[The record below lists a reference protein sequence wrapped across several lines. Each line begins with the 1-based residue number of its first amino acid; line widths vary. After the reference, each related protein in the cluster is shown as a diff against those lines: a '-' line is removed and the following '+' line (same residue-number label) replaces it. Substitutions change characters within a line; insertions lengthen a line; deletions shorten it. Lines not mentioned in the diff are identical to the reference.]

1 MKAIRVHEPGG
12 VEALRLD
19 EVSEPEPGPG
29 EALVKLDAIGL
40 NFIEVYQRTGQYAAA
55 RPFIPGTEA
64 AGTVAAIGSGVSA
77 VKVGDRV
84 AGVNFRGSYAEK
96 ALSAADR
103 LVVLPGSVDTR
114 RAAAAMLQGMTAHYL
129 ATSTFPLAPGNLC
142 LIHAAAGGVG
152 LLLCQIARSRG
163 ARIIGTVSTTEK
175 AALARDAGAQEVVL
189 YGQANFVEETRR
201 LSGGQGVHVV
211 YDSVGKSTFEG
222 SLDCLRPRGMLV
234 LFGQSSGP
242 VPAFDPQL
250 LNRKGSL
257 YLTRPT
263 LVNYVSTREELLARS
278 GDLFRWIGEGSL
290 QVRIDRTYTLAE
302 AAKAHTALEGRQTT
316 GKVLLIP

>member
-1 MKAIRVHEPGG
+1 MKSIRVHQPGG
-12 VEALRLD
+12 VEALRLE
-19 EVSEPEPGPG
+19 EVPDPKPGPG
-29 EALVKLDAIGL
+29 EALVKLDAIGV
-40 NFIEVYQRTGQYAAA
+40 NFVEVYQRTGQYPGA
-55 RPFIPGTEA
+55 RPFVPGTEA
-64 AGTVAAIGSGVSA
+64 AGTVVAVGSGVAA

-84 AGVNFRGSYAEK
+84 AGVSFTGSYAEK
-96 ALSAADR
+96 ALSPADR
-103 LVVLPGSVDTR
+103 LVVLPGSVDART
-114 RAAAAMLQGMTAHYL
+114 AAAAMLQGMTAHYL
-129 ATSTFPLAPGNLC
+129 AISTFPLASGNRC

-152 LLLCQIARSRG
+152 LLLCQIAKARG
-163 ARIIGTVSTTEK
+163 AWIIGTVSTPEK
-175 AALARDAGAQEVVL
+175 AALARDAGADELVL
-189 YGQANFVEETRR
+189 YSQTNFVEETRR
-201 LSGGQGVHVV
+201 LSGGQGVNVV

-263 LVNYVSTREELLARS
+263 LVNYVATREELLARS
-278 GDLFRWIGEGSL
+278 GDLFRWMGEGSL
-290 QVRIDRTYTLAE
+290 QVRIDRTYSLAD